1 MSEPMRLAFK
11 YKLRPTRKQE
21 QAFRNFSGC
30 CRFAYN
36 ALLGEE
42 KEDYQEYLEELESR
56 RCFGEALNEDEAK
69 ALCVKPTLNQYSFN
83 YALKRLKEEHP
94 FLKEYCHSQVL
105 QQKVMDLYEAFKK
118 FFKGKGGYPKFK
130 KRHSDD
136 GFRYPQGF
144 KVEEDNGRIFLP
156 KIGYVRYRN
165 SRKIEGIPK
174 NVTVRQEAD
183 GWYASIQCE
192 FELNNHVIVP
202 NLNTAVGID
211 MGVKR
216 FLTLSDGSFI
226 KSLEERLKPL
236 ENKIS
241 LLQRRIKHKVK
252 GSNNI
257 KKAYLKLALLHKR
270 KADIRNNFLHQV
282 STLLVKNH
290 DLIVIEDLKIKNM
303 SKSAKG
309 TIENPGKNVKA
320 KSGLNRSI
328 LNEAWHKFFTYL
340 EYKLKLKGGILIKV
354 DPKHTSQTC
363 IQCGHISKDNRK
375 EQEIFKCVKCGY
387 EAHADVNA
395 AQNILK
401 RAGLARM
408 ACQANLDRGRQ
419 QEPAEAY
426 NSSTIVI

>member
-1 MSEPMRLAFK
+1 MTEKMRLAFK
-11 YKLRPTRKQE
+11 YKLRPTGKQE
-21 QAFRNFSGC
+21 QAMRNFSGC

-36 ALLGEE
+36 ALLAQE
-42 KEDYQEYLEELESR
+42 KEKYQEYLEELESR
-56 RCFGEALNEDEAK
+56 LCWGEALSFEETK
-69 ALCVKPTLNQYSFN
+69 ALCVKPTLNQYRFN
-83 YALKRLKEEHP
+83 YALKKLKEENP

-118 FFKGKGGYPKFK
+118 FFKGNRGYPKFK

-144 KVEEDNGRIFLP
+144 KEDEDNGRVFLP

-174 NVTVRQEAD
+174 NVTVREEAD

-192 FELNNHVIVP
+192 FALNNQVTVA

-216 FLTLSDGSFI
+216 FLTLSDGNFI
-226 KSLEERLKPL
+226 ESLETKLKPP
-236 ENKIS
+236 ENKIA
-241 LLQRRIKHKVK
+241 LLQKRIKHKVK

-257 KKAYLKLALLHKR
+257 KKAYLKLTLLHKR

-290 DLIVIEDLKIKNM
+290 DVIVIEDLKVRNM

-309 TIENPGKNVKA
+309 TIANPGTKVKA

-328 LNEAWHKFFTYL
+328 LNEAWHKFFTCL

-354 DPKHTSQTC
+354 NPEHTSQSC
-363 IQCGHISKDNRK
+363 PQCGHISKDNRK
-375 EQEIFKCVKCGY
+375 EQEIFRCVKCGY

-408 ACQANLDRGRQ
+408 ACQANLIRGRQ

-426 NSSTIVI
+426 NNSSIVV

>member
-1 MSEPMRLAFK
+1 MPEIMRLAFK
-11 YKLRPTRKQE
+11 YKLRPTGKQE
-21 QAFRNFSGC
+21 QAMRNFSGC

-36 ALLGEE
+36 ALLAQE
-42 KEDYQEYLEELESR
+42 KEAYQEYLEELESR
-56 RCFGEALNEDEAK
+56 LCCGEALSFEEAK
-69 ALCVKPTLNQYSFN
+69 ALCVKPKLNQYTFN
-83 YALKRLKEEHP
+83 YALKKLKEEYP

-118 FFKGKGGYPKFK
+118 FFKGTGGYPKFK

-144 KVEEDNGRIFLP
+144 KIEEDNGRIFLP
-156 KIGYVRYRN
+156 KIGYIRYRN

-174 NVTVRQEAD
+174 NVTVREEAD
-183 GWYASIQCE
+183 GWYVSIQCE
-192 FELNNHVIVP
+192 FELKPEISIP
-202 NLNTAVGID
+202 DIDTAVGID

-216 FLTLSDGSFI
+216 FLTLSDGNCI
-226 KSLEERLKPL
+226 ESLETKLKPL
-236 ENKIS
+236 ENKIA
-241 LLQRRIKHKVK
+241 LLQKRIKHKVK

-270 KADIRNNFLHQV
+270 KADIRNDFLHQV

-290 DLIVIEDLKIKNM
+290 DVIVIEDLKIRNM

-309 TIENPGKNVKA
+309 SIANPGTKVKA

-354 DPKHTSQTC
+354 NPKHTSQTC
-363 IQCGHISKDNRK
+363 IKCGHISKDNRT
-375 EQEIFKCVKCGY
+375 EQEIFKCIKCGY
-387 EAHADVNA
+387 EAHADYNA
-395 AQNILK
+395 AQNILR

-408 ACQANLDRGRQ
+408 ACQANLIRGRQ
-419 QEPAEAY
+419 QEPA
-426 NSSTIVI
+426 

>member
-1 MSEPMRLAFK
+1 
-11 YKLRPTRKQE
+11 
-21 QAFRNFSGC
+21 
-30 CRFAYN
+30 
-36 ALLGEE
+36 
-42 KEDYQEYLEELESR
+42 
-56 RCFGEALNEDEAK
+56 
-69 ALCVKPTLNQYSFN
+69 
-83 YALKRLKEEHP
+83 
-94 FLKEYCHSQVL
+94 
-105 QQKVMDLYEAFKK
+105 MDLYDAFKK

-202 NLNTAVGID
+202 NLNTAIGID

-226 KSLEERLKPL
+226 KSLEERLKPI
-236 ENKIS
+236 ENKIA
-241 LLQRRIKHKVK
+241 LLQRRIKRKVK

-257 KKAYLKLALLHKR
+257 KKAYVKLALMHKK
-270 KADIRNNFLHQV
+270 KADIRNNFLHQT
-282 STLLVKNH
+282 STLMVKNH

-320 KSGLNRSI
+320 KMGLNRSI

-340 EYKLKLKGGILIKV
+340 EYKLKLKGGILITV

-363 IQCGHISKDNRK
+363 PQCGHISKDNRK

-387 EAHADVNA
+387 ETNADVNA

-408 ACQANLDRGRQ
+408 ACQANLVGGRQ

-426 NSSTIVI
+426 NSSTIVV

>member
-1 MSEPMRLAFK
+1 M
-11 YKLRPTRKQE
+11 
-21 QAFRNFSGC
+21 RNFSGC

-36 ALLGEE
+36 ALLAQE
-42 KEDYQEYLEELESR
+42 KEEYQEYLEELESR
-56 RCFGEALNEDEAK
+56 LCWGEALSFEEAK
-69 ALCVKPTLNQYSFN
+69 ALCVKPKLNQYTFN
-83 YALKRLKEEHP
+83 YALKKLKEEYP

-118 FFKGKGGYPKFK
+118 FFKGNGGYPKFK

-156 KIGYVRYRN
+156 KIGYIRYRN

-174 NVTVRQEAD
+174 NVTVREEAD
-183 GWYASIQCE
+183 GWYVSIQCE
-192 FELNNHVIVP
+192 FELKPEISIP
-202 NLNTAVGID
+202 DIDTAVGID

-216 FLTLSDGSFI
+216 FLTLSDGNFI
-226 KSLEERLKPL
+226 NNLEEKLKPL
-236 ENKIS
+236 ENKIA
-241 LLQRRIKHKVK
+241 LLQKRIKHKIK

-257 KKAYLKLALLHKR
+257 KKAYLKLTLLHKR
-270 KADIRNNFLHQV
+270 KADIRNDFLHQV

-290 DLIVIEDLKIKNM
+290 DVIVIEDLKVRNM

-309 TIENPGKNVKA
+309 SIANPGTKVKA

-354 DPKHTSQTC
+354 NPKHTSQTC
-363 IQCGHISKDNRK
+363 IKCGHISKDNRK

-387 EAHADVNA
+387 EANADHNA
-395 AQNILK
+395 AQNILR

-408 ACQANLDRGRQ
+408 ARQANLIRGRQ
-419 QEPAEAY
+419 QEPA
-426 NSSTIVI
+426 

>member
-1 MSEPMRLAFK
+1 MPEIMRLAFK
-11 YKLRPTRKQE
+11 YKLRPTGKQE
-21 QAFRNFSGC
+21 QAMRNFSGC

-36 ALLGEE
+36 ALLAQE
-42 KEDYQEYLEELESR
+42 KEAYQEYLEELESR
-56 RCFGEALNEDEAK
+56 LCCGEALSFEEAK
-69 ALCVKPTLNQYSFN
+69 ALCVKPKLNQYTFN
-83 YALKRLKEEHP
+83 YALKKLKEEYP

-118 FFKGKGGYPKFK
+118 FFKGTGGYPKFK

-144 KVEEDNGRIFLP
+144 KIEEDNGRIFLP
-156 KIGYVRYRN
+156 KIGYIRYRN

-174 NVTVRQEAD
+174 NVTVREEAY
-183 GWYASIQCE
+183 GWYVSIQCE
-192 FELNNHVIVP
+192 FELKPEISIP
-202 NLNTAVGID
+202 DIDTAVGID

-216 FLTLSDGSFI
+216 FLTLSDGNCI
-226 KSLEERLKPL
+226 ESLETKLKPL
-236 ENKIS
+236 ENKIA
-241 LLQRRIKHKVK
+241 LLQKRIKHKVK

-270 KADIRNNFLHQV
+270 KADIRNDFLHQV

-290 DLIVIEDLKIKNM
+290 DVIVIEDLKIRNM

-309 TIENPGKNVKA
+309 SIANPGTKVKA

-354 DPKHTSQTC
+354 NPKHTSQTC
-363 IQCGHISKDNRK
+363 IKCGHISKDNRT
-375 EQEIFKCVKCGY
+375 EQEIFKCIKCGY
-387 EAHADVNA
+387 EAHADYNA
-395 AQNILK
+395 AQNILR

-408 ACQANLDRGRQ
+408 ACQANLIRGRQ
-419 QEPAEAY
+419 QEPA
-426 NSSTIVI
+426 